1 MELPEILKEKR
12 RVILRIA
19 TKYGAHNVRLFG
31 SMARSEAEPDSDVDI
46 LVKMELGRT
55 LLDLVGLWQDLE
67 ELLGCKVD
75 VITEGGISPYLRDRI
90 MAEAVPL

>member
-1 MELPEILKEKR
+1 MELSKLLKEKR
-12 RVILRIA
+12 SVILRIA
-19 TKYGAHNVRLFG
+19 TKYGARNVRIFG
-31 SMARSEAEPDSDVDI
+31 SIARREAVSDSDVDL
-46 LVKMELGRT
+46 LVEMELGRT

-90 MAEAVPL
+90 MAEAVAL